1 MAEKTIL
8 LVDDSGTSLMLE
20 KLILSQGPYR
30 LLTASDGEQAVATAL
45 AERPDL
51 ILLDVVMPKMD
62 GFTACKRLKEET
74 ATRQIPVILVTTR
87 GEPESV
93 ERGFALGCSDYVT
106 KPLNSL
112 ELLTKIRNCL
122 GV

>member
-1 MAEKTIL
+1 MADKTVL

-20 KLILSQGPYR
+20 KLILSQNPYQM
-30 LLTASDGEQAVATAL
+30 LTARDGEEAVTTAL

-62 GFTACKRLKEET
+62 GFAACERLKAEE
-74 ATRQIPVILVTTR
+74 ATRAIPVILVTTR
-87 GEPESV
+87 GEAESV

-122 GV
+122 GA